1 MAPLGNTDSTE
12 FLQGRYYLYIL
23 NACTCLQNDSRA
35 HHWRLLQSKAL
46 LWILAKIRV
55 WLGYCQRAAGGERIS
70 GKGKDSQNESTCR
83 RSYLLSWWNLPA
95 FGRPEYTTQRFVEK
109 SRVGQDKTKQ
119 NKQNTTNNTNA
130 SRDETF
136 CDASVWEIAHSL
148 EKPWKRKWFPF
159 KFSNSEEVT
168 ASCRLALGWSDFSS
182 TLSSKAK
189 FSSYVTVEGL
199 LRQEPIWQVELY
211 KRTFSS
217 STLPLTLQAT
227 GG

>member
-1 MAPLGNTDSTE
+1 MWSLLNGDLLFSQVEMAPLGNTDSTE

-55 WLGYCQRAAGGERIS
+55 WLGYRQQQEGRGLAGE
-70 GKGKDSQNESTCR
+70 KGKDSQNESTCR

-119 NKQNTTNNTNA
+119 TKHQ
-130 SRDETF
+130 EQYK
-136 CDASVWEIAHSL
+136 CI
-148 EKPWKRKWFPF
+148 KRWDFLWC
-159 KFSNSEEVT
+159 FSMRNS
-168 ASCRLALGWSDFSS
+168 
-182 TLSSKAK
+182 
-189 FSSYVTVEGL
+189 
-199 LRQEPIWQVELY
+199 P
-211 KRTFSS
+211 
-217 STLPLTLQAT
+217 
-227 GG
+227 